1 MPSTHCEQRCH
12 GGPSSDHV
20 PRIAHS
26 SGARATPTSH
36 TSLHHLPLAAFS
48 PAQRPVPL
56 TGGSHHV
63 SPCTV
68 PPTSDSPGFLLCFSC
83 RLTMCHRSPRAAA
96 HADSIPPVM
105 LPGLSTSMEQS
116 AFAKHPS
123 HCSSPGQGRHSS
135 HSDPMSLRDTVLVA
149 KRLLHAGDRDRAAG
163 GCCSQGSGL
172 VYPSPM
178 LSAPVPIPSDRPRKR
193 PAGLTASWRFLSLP
207 LEIF

>member
-1 MPSTHCEQRCH
+1 MVPSTHCEQRCH
-12 GGPSSDHV
+12 GGPSSHHV

-116 AFAKHPS
+116 AFAKHPPPLLFS
-123 HCSSPGQGRHSS
+123 RTRPPLLSRWPHVSQRHRASGQEVASCRRQGQSSRWVLLPGEWAGVPQPHALSTSPHS
-135 HSDPMSLRDTVLVA
+135 
-149 KRLLHAGDRDRAAG
+149 
-163 GCCSQGSGL
+163 
-172 VYPSPM
+172 
-178 LSAPVPIPSDRPRKR
+178 
-193 PAGLTASWRFLSLP
+193 F
-207 LEIF
+207 